1 MDLVEIKKS
10 IATSVWAGAK
20 KEVRHTKR
28 SRALRRMPAD
38 ALAAENT
45 ARAKVGLPPH
55 QINGTLKQRLA
66 TITG

>member
-10 IATSVWAGAK
+10 IATSAWAGAK

-28 SRALRRMPAD
+28 AQVLRRMPAE
-38 ALAAENT
+38 ALATENV

-55 QINGTLKQRLA
+55 QISRTLKQRLA